1 MTAHVLSILIAFFA
15 YSLLDLGK
23 AFQKVGLAAM
33 SHSRARGTGIWLAAS
48 VATSASSFLILY
60 AVSLG
65 SVLIVGSMAGT
76 GLAAVTLLSVL
87 MMKEPVRRR
96 ELLGIPCIMVA
107 PFLLASVYR
116 EPPATQLIIEHLFY
130 FLGAVLAVFT
140 LLILIFRKTEQML
153 GVLLAGG
160 AGTLGGFVILFQ
172 KISTSALG
180 RAASFIQARDSIP
193 RAASPL
199 DIPLLLRLVHVFANP
214 FAVAWIALSL
224 ISTFVLQ
231 LSYQHGEAIR
241 LIPSF
246 NSAYILIPILG
257 GVLIFLEPLHPL
269 QWAGVALILSG
280 VSLITFGKNR
290 QTETVS
296 SEPVTEEK
304 DVRAGCKMQ

>member
-1 MTAHVLSILIAFFA
+1 MGAHVLSIIIAFFA

-23 AFQKVGLAAM
+23 AFQKVGLVAM

-87 MMKEPVRRR
+87 MMKEPVKRR

-107 PFLLASVYR
+107 PFLLASVYH
-116 EPPATQLIIEHLFY
+116 EPPATRLIIEHLFY
-130 FLGAVLAVFT
+130 FLGTVLAVFT
-140 LLILIFRKTEQML
+140 LLILIFRKREQVL
-153 GVLLAGG
+153 GILLAGG

-180 RAASFIQARDSIP
+180 RAASFIQASDSIP
-193 RAASPL
+193 RTASPL

-214 FAVAWIALSL
+214 FAVAWITLSL
-224 ISTFVLQ
+224 LSTFVLQ
-231 LSYQHGEAIR
+231 LSYKHGEAIR

-257 GVLIFLEPLHPL
+257 GVLIFREPLHPL
-269 QWAGVALILSG
+269 QWAGVALILCG
-280 VSLITFGKNR
+280 VSLITFGKNH
-290 QTETVS
+290 QTGTVS
-296 SEPVTEEK
+296 IEPVTEGE
-304 DVRAGCKMQ
+304 DEQAGSKMR